1 MVQFGRFGILATA
14 GPIRLGGRA
23 FDMLTTLIE
32 ASLAVVSKDAL
43 LAAPAR
49 EDRRSEPAARHEI

>member
-1 MVQFGRFGILATA
+1 MATA